1 MEIREATAADL
12 PRLVE
17 LLAQDE
23 LGARREDP
31 GESSGERYR
40 AAFDAIDA
48 DPDNQVLVGELDGK
62 VACML
67 QLTFLPHLTHRGG
80 WRAQIEGVRV
90 ASEHRGRGL
99 GGQLLA
105 WAVERAR
112 ERGCHLVQLTTDKA
126 RPDAHRFYEAHGFK
140 ASHEG
145 MKLHLR

>member
-1 MEIREATAADL
+1 MEIREATADDL

-23 LGARREDP
+23 LGAGREDP
-31 GESSGERYR
+31 SGSSAERYR
-40 AAFDAIDA
+40 DAFDAIDG
-48 DPDNQVLVGELDGK
+48 DPDNQVLVGELDGD

-67 QLTFLPHLTHRGG
+67 QLAFLPHLTHRGG

-99 GGQLLA
+99 GGQLLV

-126 RPDAHRFYEAHGFK
+126 RPDAHRFYEAHGFR
-140 ASHEG
+140 ATHEG
-145 MKLHLR
+145 MKLPLS